1 MAEPTGENAPTRAW
15 WDLTP
20 KDRNIVAFT
29 LLFLITIPML
39 TKIFT
44 SDFGTHIALG
54 RQTVQA
60 RSILDKE
67 FLNYPSLGQAQPNP
81 VWLFQAILYVVFSLG
96 GEYAVSF
103 LLWAITFGI
112 FLLMHRAMVLR
123 GAHPLLAVAALFAFS
138 GFLRIRIQPR
148 PEIFTYFFIA
158 LSIFLLT
165 EYYFGRR
172 RRLLYLFPPL
182 MLLWANCHPS
192 YLMGFLLSGAFFLDA
207 LIRSAWR
214 KEWSL
219 VHLKEWIVPPL
230 AMVAAGLLLCGI
242 NPMGYDSILAP
253 VYAIMRGAVGGAGQ
267 DAVMMSISEL
277 TPVKGTGFFVYYKA
291 ALAAVI
297 VSLILG
303 AFGRKVYLLDLLLFA
318 ISFKGAWDS
327 ARAVSMMGLFLSPGI
342 SLHVTA
348 FLERVRDW
356 SAERERLETAKREKE
371 RGKGKSGGKAGGKGG
386 KQGRPADRYLPSPR
400 GNGRHPRRWFRP
412 AAATLIGAS
421 FLLFG
426 GITLGFSFS
435 QLEYGIGVTEH
446 KFSFKAAEF
455 LRKNPISGK
464 MFNFFDIG
472 GFLDWQL
479 YPQALTFTDGRTYNT
494 KVFMEHQTVT
504 GGMPGW
510 KDVLNRYGV
519 TYIVTK
525 TMDSSGMILPLIPI
539 LANDPEWALVFADG
553 LFVVFVRNGPENRAL
568 IERNRLSGRVLPE
581 HIIREAYHYMYLG
594 ISPVHAYQTM
604 SNMYMILGDR
614 SLAAK
619 MMRNAI
625 EEVDD
630 PTLRARLRQIEQG
643 GSPPARTH
651 P

>member
-1 MAEPTGENAPTRAW
+1 MAEPVPAAGVASRRW

-20 KDRNIVAFT
+20 KELNIVAVT
-29 LLFLITIPML
+29 LLFLTTLPML

-54 RQTVQA
+54 RQIVQT
-60 RSILDKE
+60 RSIADKE
-67 FLNYPSLGQAQPNP
+67 FLNYPSLGQVQPNP
-81 VWLFQAILYVVFSLG
+81 VWLFQTILYIVFSLG
-96 GEYAVSF
+96 GVYAVSF
-103 LLWAITFGI
+103 LLWGITFGI
-112 FLLMHRAMVLR
+112 FLLLHRAMVLR

-148 PEIFTYFFIA
+148 PEIFTYFFIS
-158 LSIFLLT
+158 LTIFLLT

-172 RRLLYLFPPL
+172 RWLVYLFSPL

-219 VHLKEWIVPPL
+219 VHLKEWVVPPL
-230 AMVAAGLLLCGI
+230 ATAAAGLLLCGL

-253 VYAIMRGAVGGAGQ
+253 IHAIMRGAVGGAGN

-291 ALAAVI
+291 ALVAVV

-303 AFGRKVYLLDLLLFA
+303 TFGRKVYLLDLLLFA

-342 SLHVTA
+342 SLHVTG
-348 FLERVRDW
+348 FLERVRGW
-356 SAERERLETAKREKE
+356 SAERDRRETAKREKE
-371 RGKGKSGGKAGGKGG
+371 RGKGKGGGKGG
-386 KQGRPADRYLPSPR
+386 KQGKLAEREPSSAQR
-400 GNGRHPRRWFRP
+400 NGRHPRRWLRP
-412 AAATLIGAS
+412 ATAGFIVVS
-421 FLLFG
+421 CLLFG

-435 QLEYGIGVTEH
+435 QLEYGVGMTEH
-446 KFSFKAAEF
+446 KFSFGAADF
-455 LRKNPISGK
+455 LRKNPPRGN

-479 YPQALTFTDGRTYNT
+479 YPSALTFIDGRTYNA

-519 TYIVTK
+519 TYVVTK
-525 TMDSSGMILPLIPI
+525 TMDSSGMILPLIPT
-539 LANDPEWALVFADG
+539 LANDPDWALVFSDG
-553 LFVVFVRNGPENRAL
+553 LFVVFVRNGPENRDL
-568 IERNRLSGRVLPE
+568 I
-581 HIIREAYHYMYLG
+581 A
-594 ISPVHAYQTM
+594 
-604 SNMYMILGDR
+604 
-614 SLAAK
+614 
-619 MMRNAI
+619 
-625 EEVDD
+625 
-630 PTLRARLRQIEQG
+630 
-643 GSPPARTH
+643 
-651 P
+651 

>member
-1 MAEPTGENAPTRAW
+1 MAEPAPTSAPARAW

-20 KDRNIVAFT
+20 KEQNLVALT
-29 LLFLITIPML
+29 LLFLITLPML

-44 SDFGTHIALG
+44 SDFGTHLALG
-54 RQTVQA
+54 RQTVQTW
-60 RSILDKE
+60 SIADKE
-67 FLNYPSLGQAQPNP
+67 FLNYPSIGMPQPNP
-81 VWLFQAILYVVFSLG
+81 VWLFQAILYSVFSLG
-96 GEYAVSF
+96 GAYGVSL
-103 LLWAITFGI
+103 LLWMITFGI
-112 FLLMHRAMVLR
+112 FLLLHRAMVLR
-123 GAHPLLAVAALFAFS
+123 GAHPLLAVVALFAFS

-158 LSIFLLT
+158 STIFLLT

-172 RRLLYLFPPL
+172 RWLVYLFPPL

-207 LIRSAWR
+207 LVRAVWR
-214 KEWSL
+214 KDRSL
-219 VHLKEWIVPPL
+219 ARLKEWVVPPL
-230 AMVAAGLLLCGI
+230 ATAAAGLLLCGL

-253 VYAIMRGAVGGAGQ
+253 IYAITRGGGTGGGT

-291 ALAAVI
+291 ALAAVV
-297 VSLILG
+297 VSLVLG
-303 AFGRKVYLLDLLLFA
+303 AFGRRIYLLDLLLFA

-342 SLHVTA
+342 SLHVTG
-348 FLERVRDW
+348 FLERVGDW
-356 SAERERLETAKREKE
+356 SAERDRREAAKREKE
-371 RGKGKSGGKAGGKGG
+371 RGKGKGGGKAARHGKA
-386 KQGRPADRYLPSPR
+386 ADREPVPATAAARPTL
-400 GNGRHPRRWFRP
+400 RWLRP
-412 AAATLIGAS
+412 AAATLIVAS
-421 FLLFG
+421 SLLFG

-435 QLEYGIGVTEH
+435 QLEYGIGKTEH
-446 KFSFKAAEF
+446 KFSFGAADF
-455 LRKNPISGK
+455 LRKNTPRGN

-479 YPQALTFTDGRTYNT
+479 YPKALTFLDGRTYNS

-525 TMDSSGMILPLIPI
+525 AMDSSGMILPLIPT
-539 LANDPEWALVFADG
+539 LANDPDWALVFSDG
-553 LFVVFVRNGPENRAL
+553 LFVVFVRNGPENRDLIARYRLPNGAL
-568 IERNRLSGRVLPE
+568 PY

-594 ISPVHAYQTM
+594 VSPVVAYQTM
-604 SNMYMILGDR
+604 SNMYMLLGNR
-614 SLAAK
+614 PFAAQ
-619 MMRNAI
+619 MLRNAL

-643 GSPPARTH
+643 GSPPPRTH